1 MKSLIP
7 LGGLLGLGLY
17 ATMAMAS
24 AETVNVNEA
33 NIDQLQRIKGVG
45 PATAQAIVEDREVNG
60 PFENIE
66 TMTRVNGIGEAT
78 LEAMREQVTLD

>member
-1 MKSLIP
+1 MKSLTP

-17 ATMAMAS
+17 AGVALAT
-24 AETVNVNEA
+24 AEPVNVNEA
-33 NIDQLQRIKGVG
+33 DIDQLQRINGIG
-45 PATAQAIVEDREVNG
+45 PATAEAIVEDRELNG
-60 PFENIE
+60 PFETIE